1 MKQIGKYILLGACGV
16 IILACIICSVILG
29 KVNRGQIVCRKI
41 EVVVSDS
48 LDNRFI
54 SADHIRQTLVK
65 EYGKI
70 IGEPLDSIDLNKI
83 ESIVDSKSAVYKSQV
98 YTKKDSSLNIEITQ
112 RKPIVRFQ
120 KGKLGFYADKDGY
133 IFPLQ
138 STFTAHVQ
146 IVDGN
151 IPITF
156 TSDHKGEISDPK
168 EREWFLKTINLVN
181 MIEEDDEWKRLI
193 VQIHVNQEGD
203 MILVPREGEEKFLIG
218 KPEKAEEKLD
228 KLKKYY
234 TAIIPKVGKDR
245 YKHIDL
251 RFKGQIICK

>member
-1 MKQIGKYILLGACGV
+1 
-16 IILACIICSVILG
+16 
-29 KVNRGQIVCRKI
+29 
-41 EVVVSDS
+41 
-48 LDNRFI
+48 
-54 SADHIRQTLVK
+54 
-65 EYGKI
+65 
-70 IGEPLDSIDLNKI
+70 
-83 ESIVDSKSAVYKSQV
+83 
-98 YTKKDSSLNIEITQ
+98 
-112 RKPIVRFQ
+112 
-120 KGKLGFYADKDGY
+120 
-133 IFPLQ
+133 
-138 STFTAHVQ
+138 
-146 IVDGN
+146 
-151 IPITF
+151 
-156 TSDHKGEISDPK
+156 
-168 EREWFLKTINLVN
+168 